1 MAAQLLRAIVAP
13 STDRGLAMRV
23 LQSCPSVRA
32 LAIAL
37 AFLLPCT
44 AQAQSAKDSRKDQVV
59 CNIVAHTVLAIEP
72 PPDWRSPWQ
81 QPLRALAK
89 ASGGIVSIDAK
100 GWRAETKAQAL
111 DRLRQNYRAAPS
123 LMEAIA
129 SLMDDNGTFSIHRF
143 GGSTLNL
150 AESVGGT
157 ASCQR
162 FVFFDA
168 PPAGAAHTIV
178 DPPVVQNA
186 EPFTFCVKTTGYAGA
201 VVGLP
206 AFIVETDRDST
217 VELSFT
223 PWRNGGWQPQ
233 CQVVVRFNDV
243 FELTD
248 RFCKD
253 VDCNA
258 MADQALSLTKK
269 VDRSPQAVQENAN
282 GQDAKFEG
290 LKKLADDRPPGT
302 QLPTFGGQI
311 HSLFGSPYTE
321 FAEDSV
327 LLPIVV
333 GGETYLGRVG
343 HAAVAWRTVP
353 DYLFAAYKRVGDSLE
368 PVAGFYISK
377 TRGKPI
383 SATAD

>member
-1 MAAQLLRAIVAP
+1 MRA
-13 STDRGLAMRV
+13 M
-23 LQSCPSVRA
+23 
-32 LAIAL
+32 AIAL
-37 AFLLPCT
+37 ALLLPCV
-44 AQAQSAKDSRKDQVV
+44 AQAQSPSDSRKDQVV

-89 ASGGIVSIDAK
+89 ASGGIVRIDPD
-100 GWRAETKAQAL
+100 GWRGETKAQAL
-111 DRLRQNYRAAPS
+111 DRLRQNYRAAAS
-123 LMEAIA
+123 LTEAIA
-129 SLMDDNGTFSIHRF
+129 SLIDDNGTFSVHRF

-150 AESVGGT
+150 AEGVAGT

-186 EPFTFCVKTTGYAGA
+186 EPFTFCVKTTGHAGE
-201 VVGLP
+201 VVGIP
-206 AFIVETDRDST
+206 AFIIETDRDST
-217 VELSFT
+217 VELSLT
-223 PWRNGGWQPQ
+223 PWRSGGWQQQ
-233 CQVVVRFNDV
+233 CQVVIRFSDILEV
-243 FELTD
+243 TD

-269 VDRSPQAVQENAN
+269 ADQNPQAAPEDAS
-282 GQDAKFEG
+282 GQDAKFQS
-290 LKKLADDRPPGT
+290 LKKLADDRPPGN
-302 QLPTFGGQI
+302 QLPTFGGEI
-311 HSLFGSPYTE
+311 HGLFGSAYNE
-321 FAEDSV
+321 FAEESV
-327 LLPIVV
+327 LLPIAV

-343 HAAVAWRTVP
+343 HAAVAWRKVP
-353 DYLFAAYKRVGDSLE
+353 DYLFAVYKSVGDSLE

-377 TRGKPI
+377 IRGKPL
-383 SATAD
+383 SATVN